1 MAAAPSVKRYEK
13 YGWIILFIFW
23 ALHLVLSARDF
34 FPSLQDLCLG
44 CLPGAQAPLQTITGL
59 TWSQLI
65 SSDPK
70 FASFLASALVDDGIS
85 GVGLALFGMVVS
97 LTSFRKGEKWAWYV
111 SWSMPIG
118 ILAAQINVYLLTGSL
133 LVIILGVVFVL
144 VSLLALFLP
153 YRQFFPKKNA
163 RSLETML
170 EFRMSALSFNKRS
183 FRIAVAAG

>member
-65 SSDPK
+65 SIDPK
-70 FASFLASALVDDGIS
+70 FASFLASTLVDDGIS
-85 GVGLALFGMVVS
+85 GVGLAVFGMVVS
-97 LTSFRKGEKWAWYV
+97 MTSYRKGEKWGWYV

-118 ILAAQINVYLLTGSL
+118 ILAAQLNVYALTGSIM
-133 LVIILGVVFVL
+133 VIYLAAAFTI
-144 VSLLALFLP
+144 VSVLALLLP
-153 YRQFFPKKNA
+153 YRQFFPRKPP
-163 RSLETML
+163 R
-170 EFRMSALSFNKRS
+170 
-183 FRIAVAAG
+183 